1 MKLTKLQRYTV
12 YCIMLEEAENPS
24 MLIDLYPIEAE
35 NQSMLIDPIEAK
47 CRSTVEN
54 GLCWMYMLIFGNY
67 DMYDHHKR
75 MFPELN
81 NQSPYFPDFGFN
93 SWEERKEALKK
104 CIELTHP

>member
-24 MLIDLYPIEAE
+24 MLIGLY
-35 NQSMLIDPIEAK
+35 PIEAK

>member
-1 MKLTKLQRYTV
+1 
-12 YCIMLEEAENPS
+12 MLEEAENPS
-24 MLIDLYPIEAE
+24 MLIDLYPIEA
-35 NQSMLIDPIEAK
+35 K
-47 CRSTVEN
+47 YRSTVEN